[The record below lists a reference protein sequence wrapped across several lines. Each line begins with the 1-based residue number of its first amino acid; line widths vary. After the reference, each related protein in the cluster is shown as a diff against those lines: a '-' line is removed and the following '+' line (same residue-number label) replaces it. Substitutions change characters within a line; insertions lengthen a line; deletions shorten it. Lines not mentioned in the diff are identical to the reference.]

1 MVKSRRAH
9 AASTDRNGVA
19 LDVEGAVP
27 LARLALGARNAHVYA
42 KTFENP
48 NAETLADHFEAEA
61 ARERLLDHRGREP
74 VNFDVY
80 VLWRL
85 SEKGIAHASADEIR
99 PAARLFRGGAY
110 PPACVGVGFR

>member
-1 MVKSRRAH
+1 MVKSRRAPRRL
-9 AASTDRNGVA
+9 DGQKRVA